1 MIFGAAVL
9 NEDPNGNYDVGDW
22 SKELK
27 KGEYLI
33 IHTLAVDPLHEHKGV
48 GGYMVDKC
56 IDIAESKG
64 YKAIRLDVVPDNIPA
79 INLYKNKGF
88 TFAGIKDLSR
98 NIEDIPLFGLYELN
112 F

>member
-1 MIFGAAVL
+1 
-9 NEDPNGNYDVGDW
+9 
-22 SKELK
+22 
-27 KGEYLI
+27 
-33 IHTLAVDPLHEHKGV
+33 
-48 GGYMVDKC
+48 MVDKG

-88 TFAGIKDLSR
+88 TFAGVKDLSR

>member
-1 MIFGAAVL
+1 M
-9 NEDPNGNYDVGDW
+9 
-22 SKELK
+22 K

-48 GGYMVDKC
+48 GRYMVDKC
-56 IDIAESKG
+56 INIAESKG

-79 INLYKNKGF
+79 INLYKSKGF

-98 NIEDIPLFGLYELN
+98 NINGIPLFGLYELN